1 MPDPLALFGPAT
13 RTWFRQSFAE
23 PTAVQARGWASIA
36 AGQHT
41 LMLAPTGSGKTLAA
55 FLWCLDRLARHPPDC
70 ADSPDGREGRDG
82 RDGREGRDRPGAGD
96 EPGGTRVVYVSPIK
110 ALAYDI
116 ERNLRAPL
124 AGLQRLGAGGEVTV
138 DVRTGDTPQKERERQ
153 RRHPGQILITT
164 PESLYLLLAGRSR
177 ERLRG
182 VETIIVDEI
191 HALAPTKR
199 GVHLGLTLERLCHLV
214 TSAGNPEPQRIG
226 LSATQRPLI
235 EVARYL
241 GGDRPVEIVDASARP
256 AMDLAIVVPAQEMD
270 HPGTA
275 GRDGGGM
282 WPLIYPRLLELIL
295 AHRTTIIFVNSRRL
309 AERVSQQLTE
319 LAVTTGLALQGSD
332 GGELVR
338 AHHGSVARHQRLE
351 IEEALKAGRLR
362 AIAATSS
369 LELGI
374 DMGTVDLVIQVES
387 PGSVSRGLQR
397 IGRAG
402 HHVGGVSIGR
412 IIPKFRG
419 DLLEATVVAQ
429 KMLEGEVEPIRVPDS
444 ALDVLAQQIVA
455 MVAVDAWKVDDL
467 ERLVHRTA
475 SYRELSRGAL
485 TGVLDML
492 AGRYPSDEFAELRPR
507 LTWDRQTDVL
517 VGRKGARL
525 LSVVSGGTI
534 PDRGT
539 YAVHLGSG
547 ARIGE
552 LDEEMVAESRKGETF
567 LLGATTWRI
576 EDITRDRVIVSPAPG
591 EPGKMP
597 FWRGEGPG
605 RPIELGRALGAFCRE
620 LDDRLGRDP
629 AGAHAWLTG
638 ALRLDRFAA
647 DNLIAYLGDQRAA
660 AGGVPTDH
668 AITIE
673 RFRDEL
679 GDVRVCILSPFGSR
693 VHAPWSLV
701 IARQLEAELGYPI
714 HPLYTDDGIALR
726 FADGDLLPT
735 DDQLI
740 PDPDDVENVL
750 VEELARS
757 SVFASHFRE
766 NAARALL
773 LPRRRPGQRT
783 PLWAQ
788 RLRAQQ
794 LMGVALRF
802 PAFPITLETYREVL
816 RDVFDLPALIDVLRQ
831 IRSRAIRIEPAATE
845 MASPFARSLVF
856 DYVAAFLYEG
866 DAPLAERKAQALTLD
881 RNLLR
886 ELIGGGELRELLDL
900 DVLDEVEAEL
910 QQLAE
915 DRKARSP
922 DEIHDLLRRIGDL
935 SLDEIAARTVA
946 GVELV
951 KPASGAAT
959 GLASTPASV
968 SAAATGLASAAA
980 SVRAA
985 GNGLASGAAT
995 GLASTPAIQLASTP
1009 ASVNASGNDAV
1020 ATGLASAQASMSAL
1034 ENGLASVPAT
1044 GLASVPGSAPGS
1056 VIEALLASRRIAQ
1069 VRIAGAARFIATEDA
1084 ARYRDGL
1091 GVQLPPGLPA
1101 ALLEPV
1107 AQPLETLVARWART
1121 HAPFTAAAPAA
1132 RWGLPPAQI
1141 EPVLGLL
1148 EARNQLVRGELRP
1161 GGTHKDSCDPEVL
1174 RQLRRRT
1181 LAKLRAQVAPVGAA
1195 TFAAFLPRWHGLDQP
1210 RRGLGALRDAIGRL
1224 EGVALPVSELEARI
1238 LPARILDYHP
1248 RMLDELGAAGELVWV
1263 GAGALGTKDGR
1274 VILLRRDRALALAP
1288 EPQPLAHPTPIHE
1301 AIIAHLQRGGASFLV
1316 AIEQAVAS
1324 SVVRPEPRSGAVP
1337 ELPSSRAA
1345 GATHAPIVAALW
1357 DLVWAGIV
1365 TNDTFAPL
1373 RSLGQPAGRRVH
1385 AHATFGGRWSL
1396 VTSLGPAVTATMRAH
1411 AQATALLERWGIAGR
1426 ATARADD
1433 LPGGFA
1439 AVGDVLR
1446 AMEDAGTIRR
1456 GYFVE
1461 SLEGAQFAWPGAID
1475 RLRAAPRG
1483 DAQRVD
1489 VLPAVDP
1496 ACAWGSALPWPT
1508 LRDPNARP
1516 ARRVGATAILVDGE
1530 LAVWLEPKARRIV
1543 TGELPTESIEL
1554 ALAVGLP
1561 RVAARARRRELT
1573 IELIDGVPAGE
1584 SPLARVLLAN
1594 AARADYRGL
1603 VVRAQPS
1610 VIPGPSIAAATLG
1623 TATTTL
1629 VAPPPTS
1636 LAIPSSKLLNTK
1648 GNLHVEAQAP
1658 AEIELDGLD
1667 FEADPEDLEAEPDA
1681 DGDFDADA

>member
-1 MPDPLALFGPAT
+1 MVAPVPDPLAPFGPAT

-23 PTAVQARGWASIA
+23 PTEVQARGWASIA
-36 AGQHT
+36 AGRHT

-55 FLWCLDRLARHPPDC
+55 FLWCLDRLARLP
-70 ADSPDGREGRDG
+70 AGALEGS
-82 RDGREGRDRPGAGD
+82 
-96 EPGGTRVVYVSPIK
+96 GGTRVVYVSPIK
-110 ALAYDI
+110 ALAYDV

-124 AGLQRLGAGGEVTV
+124 AGLVRLGAGSQITV
-138 DVRTGDTPQKERERQ
+138 DVRTGDTPAKERERQ
-153 RRHPGQILITT
+153 RKNPGHILITT
-164 PESLYLLLAGRSR
+164 PESLYLVLADRSR

-182 VETIIVDEI
+182 VDTIIVDEI

-199 GVHLGLTLERLCHLV
+199 GVHLGLSLERLCHLV
-214 TSAGNPEPQRIG
+214 TSAGGAEPQRIG
-226 LSATQRPLI
+226 LSATQRPLR

-241 GGDRPVEIVDASARP
+241 GGDRPVEIVDASAKP
-256 AMDLAIVVPAQEMD
+256 ALDLAIVVPAQEMD

-282 WPLIYPRLLELIL
+282 WPLIYPRLLDMIL

-319 LAVTTGLALQGSD
+319 LAVATGRVPEGKGGS
-332 GGELVR
+332 ELVR

-362 AIAATSS
+362 AITATSS

-387 PGSVSRGLQR
+387 PGAVSRGLQR

-412 IIPKFRG
+412 IVPKFRG

-429 KMLEGEVEPIRVPDS
+429 KMLAGEVESIRVPDS

-455 MVAVDAWKVDDL
+455 MVAVDAWRVDDL

-507 LTWDRQTDVL
+507 LSWDRQTDVL

-539 YAVHLGSG
+539 YAVHAGPSG
-547 ARIGE
+547 PRVGE

-629 AGAHAWLTG
+629 AGAHTWLTDV
-638 ALRLDRFAA
+638 LRLDGFAA
-647 DNLIAYLGDQRAA
+647 DNLIAYLGEQRAA
-660 AGGVPTDH
+660 TGGVPTDR

-735 DDQLI
+735 DDQLV

-816 RDVFDLPALIDVLRQ
+816 RDVFDLPSLIDVLRQ
-831 IRSRAIRIEPAATE
+831 IRSRAILLSPATTE
-845 MASPFARSLVF
+845 AASPFARSLVF

-886 ELIGGGELRELLDL
+886 ELIGGGELRELLDPE
-900 DVLDEVEAEL
+900 VLAEVEAEL
-910 QQLAE
+910 QQRTE
-915 DRKARSP
+915 DRKARSV

-935 SLDEIAARTVA
+935 SLDEIAERTVA
-946 GVELV
+946 SLEVEGAPGAL
-951 KPASGAAT
+951 PRTAPESTSGSTSGSASG
-959 GLASTPASV
+959 SV
-968 SAAATGLASAAA
+968 SG
-980 SVRAA
+980 R
-985 GNGLASGAAT
+985 ASGSMP
-995 GLASTPAIQLASTP
+995 G
-1009 ASVNASGNDAV
+1009 SG
-1020 ATGLASAQASMSAL
+1020 SRR
-1034 ENGLASVPAT
+1034 
-1044 GLASVPGSAPGS
+1044 VPGSALERA
-1056 VIEALLASRRIAQ
+1056 IEVLLGSRRIAQ
-1069 VRIAGAARFIATEDA
+1069 VRIAGVARLIAAEDA

-1101 ALLEPV
+1101 ALLDPV
-1107 AQPLETLVARWART
+1107 AQPLESLIARWART
-1121 HAPFTAAAPAA
+1121 HAPFTAAEPAA

-1148 EARNQLVRGELRP
+1148 EAQSRLVRGELRP
-1161 GGTHKDSCDPEVL
+1161 GGTHLDSCDPEVL

-1181 LAKLRAQVAPVGAA
+1181 LAKLRAQVAPASA
-1195 TFAAFLPRWHGLDQP
+1195 RAFAAFLPRWHGLDQP
-1210 RRGLGALRDAIGRL
+1210 RRGVGALRDAIARL
-1224 EGVALPVSELEARI
+1224 EGVALPFSELEARI

-1274 VILLRRDRALALAP
+1274 VILLRRDRALALVP
-1288 EPQPLAHPTPIHE
+1288 EPQPLANATPVHD
-1301 AIIAHLQRGGASFLV
+1301 AILAHLSRSGASFLV

-1324 SVVRPEPRSGAVP
+1324 SVTRAEARAGAGP
-1337 ELPSSRAA
+1337 DLPSRAGGTA
-1345 GATHAPIVAALW
+1345 HMPIIAALW

-1373 RSLGQPAGRRVH
+1373 RSLGQPPGRRIN
-1385 AHATFGGRWSL
+1385 AHAAFGGRWSL
-1396 VTSLGPAVTATMRAH
+1396 VTSLGTAVTATMRAH

-1426 ATARADD
+1426 ATARADE

-1439 AVGDVLR
+1439 MVGDVLR
-1446 AMEDAGTIRR
+1446 AMEDAGTVRR

-1475 RLRAAPRG
+1475 RLREAYRG
-1483 DAQRVD
+1483 EAQRVD

-1496 ACAWGSALPWPT
+1496 ACAWGSALPWPP

-1530 LAVWLEPKARRIV
+1530 LAVWIEPKARRIA
-1543 TGELPTESIEL
+1543 TGELPVETIEL

-1561 RVAARARRRELT
+1561 RVAARARRRELL
-1573 IELIDGVPAGE
+1573 IELIDGAAAGE
-1584 SPLARVLLAN
+1584 SPLARVLMAN
-1594 AARADYRGL
+1594 SARTEYRGL

-1610 VIPGPSIAAATLG
+1610 AIPAPSITTRATAATSAASVATPLAPPASGNETSAGLPTTLAAAAVGSSAGLP
-1623 TATTTL
+1623 TTL
-1629 VAPPPTS
+1629 AAAAAGASVGLPTS
-1636 LAIPSSKLLNTK
+1636 LASAGSGDSTSNVLPTSLAAADL
-1648 GNLHVEAQAP
+1648 EP
-1658 AEIELDGLD
+1658 ELAGLD
-1667 FEADPEDLEAEPDA
+1667 FDSDPEDVDAEPDA
-1681 DGDFDADA
+1681 DADFDSDA

>member
-1 MPDPLALFGPAT
+1 VQRPVPGLASHTPAALDPRSLLWLRVSDPLTPFGPAT
-13 RTWFRQSFAE
+13 QTWFRQSFAE
-23 PTAVQARGWASIA
+23 PTPVQARGWASIA

-55 FLWCLDRLARHPPDC
+55 FLWCLDRLARLP
-70 ADSPDGREGRDG
+70 AAA
-82 RDGREGRDRPGAGD
+82 AGT
-96 EPGGTRVVYVSPIK
+96 ERTAGTRVVYVSPIK

-124 AGLQRLGAGGEVTV
+124 AGLQRLGAGGQITV
-138 DVRTGDTPQKERERQ
+138 DVRTGDTPPKERERQ
-153 RRHPGQILITT
+153 RKHPAQILITT
-164 PESLYLLLAGRSR
+164 PESLYLILASQARD
-177 ERLRG
+177 RLRS

-199 GVHLGLTLERLCHLV
+199 GVHLALTLERLCHLV
-214 TSAGNPEPQRIG
+214 TCAGNPEPQRIG

-282 WPLIYPRLLELIL
+282 WPLIYPRLLEMIL

-319 LAVTTGLALQGSD
+319 LAAATGQAPAGPD
-332 GGELVR
+332 GPDGIELVR

-412 IIPKFRG
+412 IVPKFRG

-429 KMLEGEVEPIRVPDS
+429 KMLEGEVETIRVPDS

-455 MVAVDAWKVDDL
+455 MVAVDAWRVDDL

-525 LSVVSGGTI
+525 LSVMSGGTI

-539 YAVHLGSG
+539 YAVHVGPSG
-547 ARIGE
+547 PRVGE

-567 LLGATTWRI
+567 LLGASTWRI

-620 LDDRLGRDP
+620 LDDRLAHDP
-629 AGAHAWLTG
+629 PGAHAWLTG

-647 DNLIAYLGDQRAA
+647 DNLIGYLGDQRAA
-660 AGGVPTDH
+660 AGGVPTDR

-740 PDPDDVENVL
+740 PDPDDVETAL

-831 IRSRAIRIEPAATE
+831 IRSRAIRIEPATTDV
-845 MASPFARSLVF
+845 ASPFARSLVF

-900 DVLDEVEAEL
+900 EVLDEVEAEL
-910 QQLAE
+910 QQRTA
-915 DRKARSP
+915 DRQARSA
-922 DEIHDLLRRIGDL
+922 DELHDLLRRVGDL
-935 SLDEIAARTVA
+935 STEDLAARSAA
-946 GVELV
+946 GVEL
-951 KPASGAAT
+951 
-959 GLASTPASV
+959 
-968 SAAATGLASAAA
+968 AAAIAAL
-980 SVRAA
+980 V
-985 GNGLASGAAT
+985 
-995 GLASTPAIQLASTP
+995 
-1009 ASVNASGNDAV
+1009 
-1020 ATGLASAQASMSAL
+1020 
-1034 ENGLASVPAT
+1034 
-1044 GLASVPGSAPGS
+1044 
-1056 VIEALLASRRIAQ
+1056 ASRRIAA

-1107 AQPLETLVARWART
+1107 AQPLESLVARWART
-1121 HAPFTAAAPAA
+1121 HAPFTAAEPAA

-1148 EARNQLVRGELRP
+1148 EARNQLVRGQLRP
-1161 GGTHKDSCDPEVL
+1161 GGTHQDSCDPEVM

-1210 RRGLGALRDAIGRL
+1210 RRGLGALRDAIGRI
-1224 EGVALPVSELEARI
+1224 EGVALPFSELEARI

-1248 RMLDELGAAGELVWV
+1248 RMLDELGAAGDLVWV
-1263 GAGALGTKDGR
+1263 GAGSLGTRDGR

-1288 EPQPLAHPTPIHE
+1288 EPQPVAHPTAVHD
-1301 AIIAHLQRGGASFLV
+1301 AIVAHLSQGGAAFLV

-1324 SVVRPEPRSGAVP
+1324 AVTRPVARAGAVP
-1337 ELPSSRAA
+1337 ALPSGRGHGAA
-1345 GATHAPIVAALW
+1345 AHAPIVAALW
-1357 DLVWAGIV
+1357 DLVWAGAV

-1373 RSLGQPAGRRVH
+1373 RSLGQPAARRVN
-1385 AHATFGGRWSL
+1385 AHAAFGGRWSL
-1396 VTSLGPAVTATMRAH
+1396 VSSLGAASTPTIRAH

-1439 AVGDVLR
+1439 AIGDVLR
-1446 AMEDAGTIRR
+1446 AMEDAGAVRR

-1475 RLRAAPRG
+1475 RLRESPRG
-1483 DAQRVD
+1483 EAQRVE

-1496 ACAWGSALPWPT
+1496 ACAWGSALPWPP
-1508 LRDPNARP
+1508 LRDPTARP

-1530 LAVWLEPKARRIV
+1530 LAVWLEPKAKRIA
-1543 TGELPTESIEL
+1543 TGELPAESIEL

-1561 RVAARARRRELT
+1561 RVAARARRRELL
-1573 IELIDGVPAGE
+1573 IELIDGVAAGE

-1594 AARADYRGL
+1594 SARADYRGL

-1610 VIPGPSIAAATLG
+1610 VVQPPMVAAT
-1623 TATTTL
+1623 
-1629 VAPPPTS
+1629 APAIAVVPPSARSPTS
-1636 LAIPSSKLLNTK
+1636 LA
-1648 GNLHVEAQAP
+1648 GGAP
-1658 AEIELDGLD
+1658 ASGLDPAPDPAELDGLD
-1667 FEADPEDLEAEPDA
+1667 FEAGTDDAEADETDAEPDA
-1681 DGDFDADA
+1681 DGDFGADG

>member
-1 MPDPLALFGPAT
+1 VADPLAIFGAAAQ
-13 RTWFRQSFAE
+13 TWFRQSFAE
-23 PTAVQARGWASIA
+23 ATAVQARGWASIA
-36 AGQHT
+36 AGHHT

-55 FLWCLDRLARHPPDC
+55 FLWCLDRLVQ
-70 ADSPDGREGRDG
+70 SPTRGQDDGDG
-82 RDGREGRDRPGAGD
+82 EA
-96 EPGGTRVVYVSPIK
+96 GTRVVYVSPIK
-110 ALAYDI
+110 ALAYDV

-124 AGLQRLGAGGEVTV
+124 AGLQRLGAGGAITV
-138 DVRTGDTPQKERERQ
+138 DVRTGDTPARERERQ
-153 RRHPGQILITT
+153 RKHPAQILITT

-177 ERLRG
+177 ERLRA
-182 VETIIVDEI
+182 VDTIIVDEI

-199 GVHLGLTLERLCHLV
+199 GIHLGLTLERLCYLV
-214 TSAGNPEPQRIG
+214 TGAGGREPQRIG

-256 AMDLAIVVPAQEMD
+256 AMDLAIEVPAQDMD
-270 HPGTA
+270 NPGTA

-319 LAVTTGLALQGSD
+319 LAATTGAAPEGV
-332 GGELVR
+332 ELVR

-374 DMGTVDLVIQVES
+374 DMGAVDLVIQVES
-387 PGSVSRGLQR
+387 PGAVSRGLQR

-412 IIPKFRG
+412 IVPKFRG
-419 DLLEATVVAQ
+419 DLLEATVVADR
-429 KMLEGEVEPIRVPDS
+429 MRDGDVEAIRVPDS

-455 MVAVDAWKVDDL
+455 MVAADAWRVDDL
-467 ERLVHRTA
+467 ERLIHRAA

-485 TGVLDML
+485 TSVLDML

-507 LTWDRQTDVL
+507 LTWDRQSDVL

-539 YAVHLGSG
+539 YAVHVGVG
-547 ARIGE
+547 GPRVGE

-605 RPIELGRALGAFCRE
+605 RPIELGRALGAFCRD
-620 LDDRLGRDP
+620 LDERLARDP
-629 AGAHAWLTG
+629 AAAHAWLTG
-638 ALRLDRFAA
+638 AHRLDRFAA

-660 AGGVPTDH
+660 AGGVPTDR

-679 GDVRVCILSPFGSR
+679 GDVRVCVLSPFGSR

-701 IARQLEAELGYPI
+701 IAKQLEAELGYPI

-726 FADGDLLPT
+726 FADGDALPT

-740 PDPDDVENVL
+740 PDPDDVEGVL
-750 VEELARS
+750 VDELARS

-831 IRSRAIRIEPAATE
+831 IRSRQIRIEPAITE
-845 MASPFARSLVF
+845 VASPFARSLVF

-886 ELIGGGELRELLDL
+886 ELIGGGELRDLLDL
-900 DVLDEVEAEL
+900 EVMAEVEAEL
-910 QQLAE
+910 QQLAAE
-915 DRKARSP
+915 RQARSA
-922 DEIHDLLRRIGDL
+922 DEIHDLLRRVGDL
-935 SLDEIAARTVA
+935 SVAEIAARTDEVA
-946 GVELV
+946 LA
-951 KPASGAAT
+951 ASGAA
-959 GLASTPASV
+959 P
-968 SAAATGLASAAA
+968 
-980 SVRAA
+980 
-985 GNGLASGAAT
+985 GAAIDV
-995 GLASTPAIQLASTP
+995 GINPR
-1009 ASVNASGNDAV
+1009 DA
-1020 ATGLASAQASMSAL
+1020 ARTDDAALTSAL
-1034 ENGLASVPAT
+1034 QGLV
-1044 GLASVPGSAPGS
+1044 
-1056 VIEALLASRRIAQ
+1056 ASRRIAP
-1069 VRIAGAARFIATEDA
+1069 VRIAGAPRFVAAEDA

-1091 GVQLPPGLPA
+1091 GIQLPPGLPA

-1107 AQPLETLVARWART
+1107 AQPLESLVARWART
-1121 HAPFTAAAPAA
+1121 HAAFTAAEPAA

-1141 EPVLGLL
+1141 EPVLVLL
-1148 EARNQLVRGELRP
+1148 EARGQLVRGELRP
-1161 GGTHKDSCDPEVL
+1161 GGTHIDSCDPEVL

-1195 TFAAFLPRWHGLDQP
+1195 AFAAFLPRWHGLDQP
-1210 RRGLGALRDAIGRL
+1210 RRGIGALRDAVARL
-1224 EGVALPVSELEARI
+1224 EGVALPFSELEARI

-1263 GAGALGTKDGR
+1263 GAGALGARDGR

-1288 EPQPLAHPTPIHE
+1288 EPQPVAHATPVHDAILAHL
-1301 AIIAHLQRGGASFLV
+1301 AHGGASFLV
-1316 AIEQAVAS
+1316 AIEQAVAAA
-1324 SVVRPEPRSGAVP
+1324 VERPPGGA
-1337 ELPSSRAA
+1337 
-1345 GATHAPIVAALW
+1345 HAPIVAALW
-1357 DLVWAGIV
+1357 DLVWAGAI

-1373 RSLGQPAGRRVH
+1373 RSLGQPAGRRVN
-1385 AHATFGGRWSL
+1385 AHAAFGGRWSL
-1396 VTSLGPAVTATMRAH
+1396 VASLGPAATPTMRAH

-1426 ATARADD
+1426 ATARTDD

-1439 AVGDVLR
+1439 AIGDVLR
-1446 AMEDAGTIRR
+1446 AMEDAGTVRR

-1461 SLEGAQFAWPGAID
+1461 SLPGAQFAWPGAID
-1475 RLRAAPRG
+1475 RLREAPRG
-1483 DAQRVD
+1483 EAQRVD

-1496 ACAWGSALPWPT
+1496 ACAWGSALPWPA
-1508 LRDPNARP
+1508 LRDPAARP
-1516 ARRVGATAILVDGE
+1516 ARRVGATAILVDGQ
-1530 LAVWLEPKARRIV
+1530 LAVWLEPKARRIA
-1543 TGELPTESIEL
+1543 TGDLPAESIEL

-1561 RVAARARRRELT
+1561 RVAARARRRELL
-1573 IELIDGVPAGE
+1573 IEAIDGVAAAE
-1584 SPLARVLLAN
+1584 SPFARVLLAGTG
-1594 AARADYRGL
+1594 RADYRGL
-1603 VVRAQPS
+1603 VVRAPATSVATPPPPVAPARTVPQPIS
-1610 VIPGPSIAAATLG
+1610 GVSTTNARP
-1623 TATTTL
+1623 ATT
-1629 VAPPPTS
+1629 
-1636 LAIPSSKLLNTK
+1636 LA
-1648 GNLHVEAQAP
+1648 VEESP
-1658 AEIELDGLD
+1658 ADAELEGLD
-1667 FEADPEDLEAEPDA
+1667 FEVDSEDPGEVEGVSAEPDI
-1681 DGDFDADA
+1681 D

>member
-1 MPDPLALFGPAT
+1 VSDALAPFAAAT
-13 RTWFRQSFAE
+13 QTWFRQAFAE

-55 FLWCLDRLARHPPDC
+55 FLWCLDQLAR
-70 ADSPDGREGRDG
+70 REPAED
-82 RDGREGRDRPGAGD
+82 
-96 EPGGTRVVYVSPIK
+96 TRVVYVSPIK

-124 AGLQRLGAGGEVTV
+124 AGLQRLGSGAQVTV
-138 DVRTGDTPQKERERQ
+138 DVRTGDTPAKERERQ
-153 RRHPGQILITT
+153 RKHPAQILITT

-177 ERLRG
+177 ERLKH
-182 VETIIVDEI
+182 VETIIIDEI

-199 GVHLGLTLERLCHLV
+199 GIHLALSLERLCHYV
-214 TSAGNPEPQRIG
+214 TAAGNPEPQRIG

-275 GRDGGGM
+275 GKDGGGM
-282 WPLIYPRLLELIL
+282 WPLIYPRLLEMIL

-319 LAVTTGLALQGSD
+319 LATETGQAPAD
-332 GGELVR
+332 TELVR

-387 PGSVSRGLQR
+387 PGAVSRGLQR

-412 IIPKFRG
+412 IVPKFRG

-429 KMLEGEVEPIRVPDS
+429 KMLDGEVEPIRVPDS

-455 MVAVDAWKVDDL
+455 MVAVDPWKVDEL
-467 ERLVHRTA
+467 ERVVHRTA

-517 VGRKGARL
+517 IGRKGARL

-539 YAVHLGSG
+539 YGVHVGNG
-547 ARIGE
+547 PRVGE

-620 LDDRLGRDP
+620 LDDRLAHDP
-629 AGAHAWLTG
+629 DGAHAWLMKD
-638 ALRLDRFAA
+638 LRLDRFAA
-647 DNLIAYLGDQRAA
+647 DNLIGYLGEQRAA
-660 AGGVPTDH
+660 AGGVPTDR
-668 AITIE
+668 AITVE

-701 IARQLEAELGYPI
+701 LAKQLEAELGYPV

-726 FADGDLLPT
+726 FADGDALPS

-740 PDPDDVENVL
+740 PDPDDVENIL

-816 RDVFDLPALIDVLRQ
+816 RDVFDLPALIEVLRA
-831 IRSRAIRIEPAATE
+831 IRSRAIRLEGAVTDT
-845 MASPFARSLVF
+845 ASPFARSLVF

-866 DAPLAERKAQALTLD
+866 DAPLAERRAQALTLD

-886 ELIGGGELRELLDL
+886 ELIGGGELRELLDP

-915 DRKARSP
+915 DRKARSL
-922 DEIHDLLRRIGDL
+922 DEVHDLLRRVGDL
-935 SLDEIAARTVA
+935 AADEIAARTLPEVVLDGPG
-946 GVELV
+946 GVIAQLV
-951 KPASGAAT
+951 
-959 GLASTPASV
+959 
-968 SAAATGLASAAA
+968 
-980 SVRAA
+980 
-985 GNGLASGAAT
+985 
-995 GLASTPAIQLASTP
+995 
-1009 ASVNASGNDAV
+1009 
-1020 ATGLASAQASMSAL
+1020 
-1034 ENGLASVPAT
+1034 
-1044 GLASVPGSAPGS
+1044 
-1056 VIEALLASRRIAQ
+1056 ASRRIAA
-1069 VRIAGAARFIATEDA
+1069 VRIAGAARYLAAEDA

-1091 GVQLPPGLPA
+1091 GVQLPAGLPA

-1107 AQPLETLVARWART
+1107 AAPLESLIARWART
-1121 HAPFTAAAPAA
+1121 HAPFTAAEPAA
-1132 RWGLPPAQI
+1132 RWGLPAAQL
-1141 EPVLGLL
+1141 EPILQLL

-1161 GGTHKDSCDPEVL
+1161 GGVHKDSCDPEVL

-1210 RRGLGALRDAIGRL
+1210 RRGLGALRDAIARL
-1224 EGVALPVSELEARI
+1224 EGVALPFSELEARI

-1263 GAGALGTKDGR
+1263 GAGSLGSKDGR

-1288 EPQPLAHPTPIHE
+1288 EPQPVAHPSPVHD
-1301 AIIAHLQRGGASFLV
+1301 AILGHLAQTGASFLV
-1316 AIEQAVAS
+1316 GIEQAV
-1324 SVVRPEPRSGAVP
+1324 
-1337 ELPSSRAA
+1337 RAA
-1345 GATHAPIVAALW
+1345 IAAPITQPGPPASPAQRVRQESTSIVAALW
-1357 DLVWAGIV
+1357 DLVWAGAI

-1373 RSLGQPAGRRVH
+1373 RSLGAPPGRRVN
-1385 AHATFGGRWSL
+1385 AHAAFGGRWSL
-1396 VTSLGPAVTATMRAH
+1396 VSSLGPPATATTRAL
-1411 AQATALLERWGIAGR
+1411 AQATALLERWGVAGR
-1426 ATARADD
+1426 ATAKADD
-1433 LPGGFA
+1433 LPGGFQA
-1439 AVGDVLR
+1439 IGDVLR
-1446 AMEDAGTIRR
+1446 AMEDAGTVRR

-1475 RLRAAPRG
+1475 RLREAPRG
-1483 DAQRVD
+1483 DAARVD

-1496 ACAWGSALPWPT
+1496 ACAWGSALAWPQ
-1508 LRDPNARP
+1508 LRDPGARP

-1530 LAVWLEPKARRIV
+1530 LAVWLEPKAKRIA
-1543 TGELPTESIEL
+1543 TGDLPAESIEL

-1561 RVAARARRRELT
+1561 RVAARARRRELL
-1573 IELIDGVPAGE
+1573 IETIDGVAAGE
-1584 SPLARVLLAN
+1584 SALARVLLAGS
-1594 AARADYRGL
+1594 ARADYRGL
-1603 VVRAQPS
+1603 VVRAAAS
-1610 VIPGPSIAAATLG
+1610 AIP
-1623 TATTTL
+1623 
-1629 VAPPPTS
+1629 APPP
-1636 LAIPSSKLLNTK
+1636 A
-1648 GNLHVEAQAP
+1648 AP
-1658 AEIELDGLD
+1658 APARPAVTPARRGAPAPEPAEVLEPLDGLD
-1667 FEADPEDLEAEPDA
+1667 FDDAEDGAEDGPDASAEPDA
-1681 DGDFDADA
+1681 DADFDTDA

>member
-1 MPDPLALFGPAT
+1 VADPLAAFGPAT
-13 RTWFRQSFAE
+13 QTWFRQSFAE
-23 PTAVQARGWASIA
+23 PTAVQTRGWASIA
-36 AGQHT
+36 AGRHT

-55 FLWCLDRLARHPPDC
+55 FLWCLDQLVR
-70 ADSPDGREGRDG
+70 
-82 RDGREGRDRPGAGD
+82 RPGGD
-96 EPGGTRVVYVSPIK
+96 GTRVVYVSPIK
-110 ALAYDI
+110 ALAYDV

-124 AGLQRLGAGGEVTV
+124 TGLVRLGAGSAITV
-138 DVRTGDTPQKERERQ
+138 DVRTGDTPAKERERQ
-153 RRHPGQILITT
+153 RRHPADILITT
-164 PESLYLLLAGRSR
+164 PESLYLLLAGRAR

-182 VETIIVDEI
+182 VDTIIVDEI

-199 GVHLGLTLERLCHLV
+199 GIHLGLTLERLCALV
-214 TSAGNPEPQRIG
+214 TAAGNAEPQRIG
-226 LSATQRPLI
+226 LSATQRPLA

-241 GGDRPVEIVDASARP
+241 GGDRPVEVVDASARP
-256 AMDLAIVVPAQEMD
+256 AIDLAIEVPAAEMD
-270 HPGTA
+270 HPGTEA
-275 GRDGGGM
+275 RDGGGM

-295 AHRTTIIFVNSRRL
+295 AHRTTIVFVNSRRL

-319 LAVTTGLALQGSD
+319 LAATTGAAPAGT
-332 GGELVR
+332 ELVR
-338 AHHGSVARHQRLE
+338 AHHGSVSRHQRLE

-387 PGSVSRGLQR
+387 PGAVSRGLQR
-397 IGRAG
+397 VGRAG

-412 IIPKFRG
+412 IVPKFRG
-419 DLLEATVVAQ
+419 DLLEATVVADR
-429 KMLEGEVEPIRVPDS
+429 MRAGEVEAIRVPDS

-455 MVAVDAWKVDDL
+455 MVAADAWRVDDL
-467 ERLVHRTA
+467 ERLIHRAA
-475 SYRELSRGAL
+475 SYRDLSRAAL

-507 LTWDRQTDVL
+507 LTWDRQNDVL

-539 YAVHLGSG
+539 YAVHAGVG
-547 ARIGE
+547 GPRVGE

-620 LDDRLGRDP
+620 LDDRIGRD
-629 AGAHAWLTG
+629 AAAAHAWLMD
-638 ALRLDRFAA
+638 AHRLDRYAA
-647 DNLIAYLGDQRAA
+647 DNLIGYLGEQRAA
-660 AGGVPTDH
+660 AGGVPSDR

-679 GDVRVCILSPFGSR
+679 GDVRVCVLSPFGSR

-701 IARQLEAELGYPI
+701 LSHQLEAELGYPV

-726 FADGDLLPT
+726 FADGDILPS

-740 PDPDDVENVL
+740 PDPDDVERVL
-750 VEELARS
+750 VDELARS

-816 RDVFDLPALIDVLRQ
+816 RDVFDLPALLDVLRQ
-831 IRSRAIRIEPAATE
+831 LRSRAIRVDAAETD

-900 DVLDEVEAEL
+900 GVMAEVEAEL
-910 QQLAE
+910 QQIADE
-915 DRKARSP
+915 RRARSV
-922 DEIHDLLRRIGDL
+922 DEIHDLLRRVGDL
-935 SLDEIAARTVA
+935 SAAEVAARTDEPALIASA
-946 GVELV
+946 GATG
-951 KPASGAAT
+951 PGAAA
-959 GLASTPASV
+959 GGAV
-968 SAAATGLASAAA
+968 D
-980 SVRAA
+980 RA
-985 GNGLASGAAT
+985 L
-995 GLASTPAIQLASTP
+995 
-1009 ASVNASGNDAV
+1009 DALV
-1020 ATGLASAQASMSAL
+1020 
-1034 ENGLASVPAT
+1034 
-1044 GLASVPGSAPGS
+1044 
-1056 VIEALLASRRIAQ
+1056 ASRRIAA
-1069 VRIAGAARFIATEDA
+1069 VRIAGAARFIAAEDA

-1091 GVQLPPGLPA
+1091 GTQLPPGLPK
-1101 ALLEPV
+1101 ALLDP
-1107 AQPLETLVARWART
+1107 AADALPSLVARWART
-1121 HAPFTAAAPAA
+1121 HTAFTAAEPAA
-1132 RWGLPPAQI
+1132 RWGLPAGQI

-1148 EARNQLVRGELRP
+1148 EARGQLVRGELRP
-1161 GGTHKDSCDPEVL
+1161 GGTHVDSCDPEVL

-1181 LAKLRAQVAPVGAA
+1181 LARLRAQVAPVGAA
-1195 TFAAFLPRWHGLDQP
+1195 SFAAFLPRWHGLDQP
-1210 RRGLGALRDAIGRL
+1210 RRGVGALRDAIARL
-1224 EGVALPVSELEARI
+1224 EGVALPFSELEARI

-1263 GAGALGTKDGR
+1263 GAGALGTRDGR
-1274 VILLRRDRALALAP
+1274 VVLLRRDRAMALAP
-1288 EPQPLAHPTPIHE
+1288 EPQP
-1301 AIIAHLQRGGASFLV
+1301 IAHRSALHDAIVEHLGRGGASFLV
-1316 AIEQAVAS
+1316 AIEQAVA
-1324 SVVRPEPRSGAVP
+1324 GAVTRPAPAPGAIP
-1337 ELPSSRAA
+1337 ERDRGAHGPTDQPSAA
-1345 GATHAPIVAALW
+1345 LRVAARRGGAAPIVAALW
-1357 DLVWAGIV
+1357 DLVWAGEV

-1373 RSLGQPAGRRVH
+1373 RSLGQPAGRRIN

-1396 VTSLGPAVTATMRAH
+1396 VASLGPALTATQRAH
-1411 AQATALLERWGIAGR
+1411 AQATAMLERWGVAGR

-1446 AMEDAGTIRR
+1446 AMEDAGTVRR

-1461 SLEGAQFAWPGAID
+1461 SLPGAQFAWPGAID
-1475 RLRAAPRG
+1475 RLREAPRG
-1483 DAQRVD
+1483 EAQRVD

-1496 ACAWGSALPWPT
+1496 ACAWGSVLPWPP
-1508 LRDPNARP
+1508 LRDASARP

-1530 LAVWLEPKARRIV
+1530 LAVWLEPKARRIA
-1543 TGELPTESIEL
+1543 TGDLPAEAIEL
-1554 ALAVGLP
+1554 ALSVGLP
-1561 RVAARARRRELT
+1561 RVAARARRRELL
-1573 IELIDGVPAGE
+1573 IETIDGVSAAE
-1584 SPLARVLLAN
+1584 SPFARVLLAGT
-1594 AARADYRGL
+1594 ARADYRGL
-1603 VVRAQPS
+1603 VVRAQLPS
-1610 VIPGPSIAAATLG
+1610 LAPLPPPPVAPSTPPAAARPALRPPIP
-1623 TATTTL
+1623 AL
-1629 VAPPPTS
+1629 QPPTQ
-1636 LAIPSSKLLNTK
+1636 LAPQPADST
-1648 GNLHVEAQAP
+1648 EAL
-1658 AEIELDGLD
+1658 EDDGLD
-1667 FEADPEDLEAEPDA
+1667 FEAAEDGADADEVEAEPDV
-1681 DGDFDADA
+1681 DGDFDADT

>member
-1 MPDPLALFGPAT
+1 MADPLTPFGRVT
-13 RTWFRQSFAE
+13 QTWFRQSFAA
-23 PTAVQARGWASIA
+23 PTEVQARGWASIA
-36 AGQHT
+36 AGLHT

-55 FLWCLDRLARHPPDC
+55 FLWCLDQLAKAPPPL
-70 ADSPDGREGRDG
+70 PDEA
-82 RDGREGRDRPGAGD
+82 PG
-96 EPGGTRVVYVSPIK
+96 TKVLYVSPIK
-110 ALAYDI
+110 ALAYDV

-124 AGLQRLGAGGEVTV
+124 AGLQRLGAAAQITV
-138 DVRTGDTPQKERERQ
+138 DVRTGDTPAKERERQ
-153 RRHPGQILITT
+153 RKHPAQILITT

-182 VETIIVDEI
+182 VHTIIVDEI

-199 GVHLGLTLERLCHLV
+199 GVHLGLSLERLCHLV
-214 TSAGNPEPQRIG
+214 TSAGGAEPQRIG

-270 HPGTA
+270 NPGTA
-275 GRDGGGM
+275 GKDGGGM

-309 AERVSQQLTE
+309 AERVAQQLTE
-319 LAVTTGLALQGSD
+319 LAADTGAAPPPEDGS
-332 GGELVR
+332 ELVR
-338 AHHGSVARHQRLE
+338 AHHGSVSRHQRLE

-387 PGSVSRGLQR
+387 PGAVSRGLQR

-412 IIPKFRG
+412 IVPKFRG

-429 KMLEGEVEPIRVPDS
+429 KMLAGEVETIRVPDS

-455 MVAVDAWKVDDL
+455 MVAVDAWKLDDL

-475 SYRELSRGAL
+475 SYRELSRTAL
-485 TGVLDML
+485 TGVIDML

-507 LTWDRQTDVL
+507 LNWDRQTDVL
-517 VGRKGARL
+517 TGRKGARL

-539 YAVHLGSG
+539 YAVHAGPSG
-547 ARIGE
+547 PRVGE

-620 LDDRLGRDP
+620 LDGKLAHDP
-629 AGAHAWLTG
+629 AAAHAWLTG
-638 ALRLDRFAA
+638 ELKLDTFAA
-647 DNLIAYLGDQRAA
+647 DNLIGYLGDQRAA
-660 AGGVPTDH
+660 TGGVPTDR

-679 GDVRVCILSPFGSR
+679 GDIRVCILSPFGSR

-701 IARQLEAELGYPI
+701 IAKQLEAELGYPI

-735 DDQLI
+735 DDQLV

-750 VEELARS
+750 VEELARA

-816 RDVFDLPALIDVLRQ
+816 RDVFDLPALVDVLRQ
-831 IRSRAIRIEPAATE
+831 LRSRAIRIEPAITDV
-845 MASPFARSLVF
+845 ASPFARSLVF

-881 RNLLR
+881 RGLLR
-886 ELIGGGELRELLDL
+886 ELIGGGELRELLDP

-910 QQLAE
+910 QQLAD
-915 DRKARSP
+915 DRKARSL
-922 DEIHDLLRRIGDL
+922 DEVHDLVRRVGDL
-935 SLDEIAARTVA
+935 DRAEIAARCTQDVA
-946 GVELV
+946 
-951 KPASGAAT
+951 
-959 GLASTPASV
+959 LAPT
-968 SAAATGLASAAA
+968 L
-980 SVRAA
+980 
-985 GNGLASGAAT
+985 
-995 GLASTPAIQLASTP
+995 
-1009 ASVNASGNDAV
+1009 
-1020 ATGLASAQASMSAL
+1020 
-1034 ENGLASVPAT
+1034 
-1044 GLASVPGSAPGS
+1044 
-1056 VIEALLASRRIAQ
+1056 EALTKSRRLAE
-1069 VRIAGAARFIATEDA
+1069 VRIAGAPRLIAAEDA

-1107 AQPLETLVARWART
+1107 ANALESLIGRWART
-1121 HAPFTAAAPAA
+1121 HAPFTAAEPAA

-1141 EPVLGLL
+1141 EPVLALL

-1195 TFAAFLPRWHGLDQP
+1195 TFAGFLPRWHGLDQP
-1210 RRGLGALRDAIGRL
+1210 RRGLGALRDAVARL
-1224 EGVALPVSELEARI
+1224 EGVALPFSELEARI

-1263 GAGALGTKDGR
+1263 GAGALGSKDGR

-1288 EPQPLAHPTPIHE
+1288 APQELAGPEGEMSPVHA
-1301 AIIAHLQRGGASFLV
+1301 AIVAHLAQVGASFLV
-1316 AIEQAVAS
+1316 AIEQAVAA
-1324 SVVRPEPRSGAVP
+1324 AVP
-1337 ELPSSRAA
+1337 RPIAVAPIDARAIPAQASR
-1345 GATHAPIVAALW
+1345 GVHAPVTEALW
-1357 DLVWAGIV
+1357 DLVWAGVV

-1373 RSLGQPAGRRVH
+1373 RSLGAPAGRRVH
-1385 AHATFGGRWSL
+1385 AHASFGGRWSL
-1396 VTSLGPAVTATMRAH
+1396 VTSLGPAPTATTRAH

-1426 ATARADD
+1426 ATAKADD
-1433 LPGGFA
+1433 VPGGFA

-1446 AMEDAGTIRR
+1446 AMEDAGTVRR

-1475 RLRAAPRG
+1475 RLREAPRG
-1483 DAQRVD
+1483 EAARVD

-1496 ACAWGSALPWPT
+1496 ACAWGSALPWPQ
-1508 LRDPNARP
+1508 LRDPSARP

-1530 LAVWLEPKARRIV
+1530 LAVWLEPKAKRIA
-1543 TGELPTESIEL
+1543 TGELPAETIEL

-1561 RVAARARRRELT
+1561 RVAARARRRELV

-1594 AARADYRGL
+1594 HARADYHGL
-1603 VVRAQPS
+1603 VVRAAATPSPGAPMALAPAPPPPRPATKLSPSPQPS
-1610 VIPGPSIAAATLG
+1610 ELPIANQ
-1623 TATTTL
+1623 
-1629 VAPPPTS
+1629 VAPPP
-1636 LAIPSSKLLNTK
+1636 
-1648 GNLHVEAQAP
+1648 E
-1658 AEIELDGLD
+1658 ELDGLD
-1667 FEADPEDLEAEPDA
+1667 FDDPDDLDPADAEPDA
-1681 DGDFDADA
+1681 DGDFDADN

>member
-1 MPDPLALFGPAT
+1 VSDPLAPFGPVT
-13 RTWFRQSFAE
+13 QTWFRQSFAA
-23 PTAVQARGWASIA
+23 PTEVQARGWASIA
-36 AGQHT
+36 AGAHT

-55 FLWCLDRLARHPPDC
+55 FLWCLDQLARAKPD
-70 ADSPDGREGRDG
+70 DGES
-82 RDGREGRDRPGAGD
+82 
-96 EPGGTRVVYVSPIK
+96 GTRVVYVSPIK
-110 ALAYDI
+110 ALAYDV

-124 AGLQRLGAGGEVTV
+124 AGLQRLGAGAEVTV
-138 DVRTGDTPQKERERQ
+138 DVRTGDTPAKERERQ
-153 RRHPGQILITT
+153 RKHPAQILITT
-164 PESLYLLLAGRSR
+164 PESLYLVLAGRAR

-182 VETIIVDEI
+182 VHTIIVDEI

-199 GVHLGLTLERLCHLV
+199 GVHLGISLERLCQLV
-214 TSAGNPEPQRIG
+214 TSAGGPEPQRIG

-256 AMDLAIVVPAQEMD
+256 AMDLAIIVPAQEMD

-275 GRDGGGM
+275 GKDGGGM

-309 AERVSQQLTE
+309 AERVAQQLTE
-319 LAVTTGLALQGSD
+319 LATTTDAAPPPAD
-332 GGELVR
+332 GTELVR
-338 AHHGSVARHQRLE
+338 AHHGSVSRHQRLE

-387 PGSVSRGLQR
+387 PGAVSRGLQR

-412 IIPKFRG
+412 IVPKFRG

-429 KMLEGEVEPIRVPDS
+429 KMLAGEVEAIRVPDS

-455 MVAVDAWKVDDL
+455 MVAVDAWKLDDL
-467 ERLVHRTA
+467 ERLIHRTA
-475 SYRELSRGAL
+475 SYRALPRAAL
-485 TGVLDML
+485 TAVIDML

-517 VGRKGARL
+517 TGRKGARL

-539 YAVHLGSG
+539 YAVHVGPSG
-547 ARIGE
+547 PRVGE

-605 RPIELGRALGAFCRE
+605 RPIELGRALGAFCRD
-620 LDDRLGRDP
+620 LDGRLAHDP
-629 AGAHAWLTG
+629 AGAHAWLT
-638 ALRLDRFAA
+638 AELKLDRFAA
-647 DNLIAYLGDQRAA
+647 DNLLGYLGDQRAA
-660 AGGVPTDH
+660 TGGVPTDR

-701 IARQLEAELGYPI
+701 IAKQLEAELGYPI

-726 FADGDLLPT
+726 FADGDLLPA

-750 VEELARS
+750 VDELARS

-794 LMGVALRF
+794 LMAVALRF

-816 RDVFDLPALIDVLRQ
+816 RDVFDLPALVDVLRQ
-831 IRSRAIRIEPAATE
+831 IRSRAIRIEPAITE

-881 RNLLR
+881 RSLLR
-886 ELIGGGELRELLDL
+886 ELIGGGELRELLDP
-900 DVLDEVEAEL
+900 DVLAEVEAEL
-910 QQLAE
+910 QQLAD
-915 DRKARSP
+915 DRRARSV
-922 DEIHDLLRRIGDL
+922 DEVHDLVRRVGDL
-935 SLDEIAARTVA
+935 ARDEIAARTTPD
-946 GVELV
+946 VEL
-951 KPASGAAT
+951 G
-959 GLASTPASV
+959 
-968 SAAATGLASAAA
+968 
-980 SVRAA
+980 
-985 GNGLASGAAT
+985 
-995 GLASTPAIQLASTP
+995 PAIAQLI
-1009 ASVNASGNDAV
+1009 
-1020 ATGLASAQASMSAL
+1020 Q
-1034 ENGLASVPAT
+1034 
-1044 GLASVPGSAPGS
+1044 
-1056 VIEALLASRRIAQ
+1056 SRRLAE
-1069 VRIAGAARFIATEDA
+1069 VRIAGQPRLIAAEDA

-1101 ALLEPV
+1101 ALLDPV
-1107 AQPLETLVARWART
+1107 ANALESLIGRWART
-1121 HAPFTAAAPAA
+1121 HAPFTAAEPAA

-1141 EPVLGLL
+1141 EPVLALL

-1195 TFAAFLPRWHGLDQP
+1195 AFAAFLPRWHGLDQP
-1210 RRGLGALRDAIGRL
+1210 RRGVGALRDAIARL
-1224 EGVALPVSELEARI
+1224 EGVALPFSELEARM

-1288 EPQPLAHPTPIHE
+1288 EPQAIVGETAIHA
-1301 AIIAHLQRGGASFLV
+1301 AIVAHLAQVGASFLV
-1316 AIEQAVAS
+1316 AIEQAVAAAVPRP
-1324 SVVRPEPRSGAVP
+1324 VVAAEPRAIP
-1337 ELPSSRAA
+1337 TPASR
-1345 GATHAPIVAALW
+1345 GYHAPISEALW
-1357 DLVWAGIV
+1357 DLVWAGVI

-1373 RSLGQPAGRRVH
+1373 RSLGAPASRRVN
-1385 AHATFGGRWSL
+1385 AHASFGGRWSL
-1396 VTSLGPAVTATMRAH
+1396 VTSLGPAPTATARALT
-1411 AQATALLERWGIAGR
+1411 QATALLERWGIAGR
-1426 ATARADD
+1426 ATAKADD
-1433 LPGGFA
+1433 VPGGFA

-1446 AMEDAGTIRR
+1446 AMEDAGTVRR

-1475 RLRAAPRG
+1475 RLREAPRG
-1483 DAQRVD
+1483 EAQRVD

-1496 ACAWGSALPWPT
+1496 ACAWGSALAWPQ
-1508 LRDPNARP
+1508 LRDPSARP
-1516 ARRVGATAILVDGE
+1516 ARRVGATAILVDGQ
-1530 LAVWLEPKARRIV
+1530 LAVWLEPKAKRIA
-1543 TGELPTESIEL
+1543 TGDLPAETIEL

-1561 RVAARARRRELT
+1561 RVAARARRRELV

-1594 AARADYRGL
+1594 HARADYHGL
-1603 VVRAQPS
+1603 VVRA
-1610 VIPGPSIAAATLG
+1610 AATAL
-1623 TATTTL
+1623 
-1629 VAPPPTS
+1629 APPPVLPPAPQVIAKPAVS
-1636 LAIPSSKLLNTK
+1636 PPANP
-1648 GNLHVEAQAP
+1648 VAP
-1658 AEIELDGLD
+1658 APPEEALDGLD
-1667 FEADPEDLEAEPDA
+1667 FDAEPDGDLEDSAEPDA
-1681 DGDFDADA
+1681 DGDFGSDA

>member
-1 MPDPLALFGPAT
+1 VSDPLALFGPAT
-13 RTWFRQSFAE
+13 QTWFRQSFAE

-36 AGQHT
+36 AGRHT

-55 FLWCLDRLARHPPDC
+55 FLWCLDRLARTPPEE
-70 ADSPDGREGRDG
+70 SGGTGGTDG
-82 RDGREGRDRPGAGD
+82 A
-96 EPGGTRVVYVSPIK
+96 GGTRVVYVSPIK

-124 AGLQRLGAGGEVTV
+124 AGLVRLGAGGQVTV
-138 DVRTGDTPQKERERQ
+138 DVRTGDTPPKERERQ

-164 PESLYLLLAGRSR
+164 PESLYLVLAGRSR
-177 ERLRG
+177 DRLRG

-199 GVHLGLTLERLCHLV
+199 GVHLALSLERLCHLV

-256 AMDLAIVVPAQEMD
+256 AMDLAIIVPAQEMD

-282 WPLIYPRLLELIL
+282 WPLIYPRLLEMIL

-319 LAVTTGLALQGSD
+319 LAAVTGTAPGD
-332 GGELVR
+332 GELVR

-412 IIPKFRG
+412 IVPKFRG

-455 MVAVDAWKVDDL
+455 MVAVDAWRVDDL

-525 LSVVSGGTI
+525 LSVISGGTI

-620 LDDRLGRDP
+620 LDDRLARDP
-629 AGAHAWLTG
+629 AGAHGWLTG
-638 ALRLDRFAA
+638 ALGLDRFAA
-647 DNLIAYLGDQRAA
+647 DNLIAYLGEQRAA
-660 AGGVPTDH
+660 TGGVPTDR

-701 IARQLEAELGYPI
+701 IARRLEAELGYPI

-726 FADGDLLPT
+726 FADGDLLPS

-740 PDPDDVENVL
+740 PDPDDVESVL

-816 RDVFDLPALIDVLRQ
+816 RDVFDLPALQGVLRQ
-831 IRSRAIRIEPAATE
+831 IRSRAIRIEPAATDV
-845 MASPFARSLVF
+845 ASPFARSLVF

-900 DVLDEVEAEL
+900 DVLAEVEAEL
-910 QQLAE
+910 QQLAF
-915 DRKARSP
+915 DRKARSA
-922 DEIHDLLRRIGDL
+922 DEVHDLLRRVGDL
-935 SLDEIAARTVA
+935 SVDEIAARTVA
-946 GVELV
+946 GVEL
-951 KPASGAAT
+951 
-959 GLASTPASV
+959 
-968 SAAATGLASAAA
+968 ASAGVLD
-980 SVRAA
+980 SLV
-985 GNGLASGAAT
+985 
-995 GLASTPAIQLASTP
+995 
-1009 ASVNASGNDAV
+1009 
-1020 ATGLASAQASMSAL
+1020 
-1034 ENGLASVPAT
+1034 
-1044 GLASVPGSAPGS
+1044 
-1056 VIEALLASRRIAQ
+1056 ASRRIAQ
-1069 VRIAGAARFIATEDA
+1069 VRIAGVARFIATEDA

-1107 AQPLETLVARWART
+1107 AEPLESLVARWART
-1121 HAPFTAAAPAA
+1121 HAPFTAAEPAA
-1132 RWGLPPAQI
+1132 RWGLPPAQL

-1161 GGTHKDSCDPEVL
+1161 GGSHKDSCDPEVL

-1210 RRGLGALRDAIGRL
+1210 RRGVGVLRDAIARL
-1224 EGVALPVSELEARI
+1224 EGVALPFSELEARI

-1263 GAGALGTKDGR
+1263 GAGALGGKDGR

-1288 EPQPLAHPTPIHE
+1288 DPQPVPHASPVHD
-1301 AIIAHLQRGGASFLV
+1301 AIIAHLSHGGASFLV

-1324 SVVRPEPRSGAVP
+1324 RVT
-1337 ELPSSRAA
+1337 RAEA
-1345 GATHAPIVAALW
+1345 GAEAREGAIPPVAGRGGAGSHAPIIAALW
-1357 DLVWAGIV
+1357 DLVWAGVV

-1373 RSLGQPAGRRVH
+1373 RSLGQPGGRRVN
-1385 AHATFGGRWSL
+1385 AHASFGGRWSL
-1396 VTSLGPAVTATMRAH
+1396 VTSLGPAPTATMRAH

-1439 AVGDVLR
+1439 AIGDVLR

-1475 RLRAAPRG
+1475 RLREVPRG
-1483 DAQRVD
+1483 QAQRVD

-1496 ACAWGSALPWPT
+1496 ACAWGSALPWPA
-1508 LRDPNARP
+1508 LRDPGARP

-1530 LAVWLEPKARRIV
+1530 LAVWLEPKARRIA
-1543 TGELPTESIEL
+1543 TGDLPAESIEL

-1561 RVAARARRRELT
+1561 RVAARARRRELL

-1584 SPLARVLLAN
+1584 SPLARVLLAG

-1610 VIPGPSIAAATLG
+1610 AIAAPPLATP
-1623 TATTTL
+1623 ATPAHTTVAARPATP
-1629 VAPPPTS
+1629 VAPPPPE
-1636 LAIPSSKLLNTK
+1636 LADATQVYDSTISNKLRAALP
-1648 GNLHVEAQAP
+1648 AP
-1658 AEIELDGLD
+1658 ASEPEAESELDGID
-1667 FEADPEDLEAEPDA
+1667 FDAEPDDVDAEPDA
-1681 DGDFDADA
+1681 DADFDADA

>member
-1 MPDPLALFGPAT
+1 M
-13 RTWFRQSFAE
+13 
-23 PTAVQARGWASIA
+23 
-36 AGQHT
+36 
-41 LMLAPTGSGKTLAA
+41 
-55 FLWCLDRLARHPPDC
+55 
-70 ADSPDGREGRDG
+70 
-82 RDGREGRDRPGAGD
+82 
-96 EPGGTRVVYVSPIK
+96 
-110 ALAYDI
+110 
-116 ERNLRAPL
+116 
-124 AGLQRLGAGGEVTV
+124 
-138 DVRTGDTPQKERERQ
+138 RTGDTPARERERQ
-153 RRHPGQILITT
+153 RKQPADILITT
-164 PESLYLLLAGRSR
+164 PESLYLVLAGRSR
-177 ERLRG
+177 ERLRA
-182 VETIIVDEI
+182 VDTIIVDEI

-199 GVHLGLTLERLCHLV
+199 GVHLGLSLERLCHLV
-214 TSAGNPEPQRIG
+214 TSAGRPEPQRIG
-226 LSATQRPLI
+226 LSATQRPLA

-241 GGDRPVEIVDASARP
+241 GGDRPVEVIDASAPP
-256 AMDLAIVVPAQEMD
+256 AMDLAIEVPAAEMD
-270 HPGTA
+270 HPGTEA
-275 GRDGGGM
+275 RDGGGM
-282 WPLIYPRLLELIL
+282 WPLIYPRLLEMVL

-319 LAVTTGLALQGSD
+319 LAAATGVAPEGA
-332 GGELVR
+332 ELVR

-387 PGSVSRGLQR
+387 PGAVSRGLQR

-412 IIPKFRG
+412 IVPKFRG
-419 DLLEATVVAQ
+419 DLLEATVVADR
-429 KMLEGEVEPIRVPDS
+429 MRAGEVEAIRVPDS

-455 MVAVDAWKVDDL
+455 MVASDAWRVDDL
-467 ERLVHRTA
+467 ERLIHRTA

-507 LTWDRQTDVL
+507 LNWDRQTDVL

-539 YAVHLGSG
+539 YAVYAGPSG
-547 ARIGE
+547 PRVGE
-552 LDEEMVAESRKGETF
+552 LDEEMVHESRKGETF

-576 EDITRDRVIVSPAPG
+576 EEITRDRVIVSPAPG

-620 LDDRLGRDP
+620 LDARLASDP
-629 AGAHAWLTG
+629 AGAHAWLTE

-647 DNLIAYLGDQRAA
+647 DNLIAYLGEQRAA
-660 AGGVPTDH
+660 TGGVPTDR

-679 GDVRVCILSPFGSR
+679 GDVRVCVLTPFGSR

-740 PDPDDVENVL
+740 PDPDEVENVL
-750 VEELARS
+750 VEELSRS

-816 RDVFDLPALIDVLRQ
+816 RDVFDLPALIDVLRR
-831 IRSRAIRIEPAATE
+831 IRSRAIRIEPAATDA
-845 MASPFARSLVF
+845 ASPFARSLVF

-881 RNLLR
+881 RSLLR

-900 DVLDEVEAEL
+900 DVLGEVEAEL

-922 DEIHDLLRRIGDL
+922 DEIHDLLRRVGEL

-946 GVELV
+946 GVEV
-951 KPASGAAT
+951 VRSPGGGPGPALA
-959 GLASTPASV
+959 GLA
-968 SAAATGLASAAA
+968 
-980 SVRAA
+980 
-985 GNGLASGAAT
+985 
-995 GLASTPAIQLASTP
+995 
-1009 ASVNASGNDAV
+1009 
-1020 ATGLASAQASMSAL
+1020 
-1034 ENGLASVPAT
+1034 
-1044 GLASVPGSAPGS
+1044 
-1056 VIEALLASRRIAQ
+1056 ASRRIVE
-1069 VRIAGAARFIATEDA
+1069 VRIAGSAWWIAAEDA

-1091 GVQLPPGLPA
+1091 GVQLPPGLPG

-1107 AQPLETLVARWART
+1107 ADPLPSLVARWART
-1121 HAPFTAAAPAA
+1121 HGPFTAAEPAA
-1132 RWGLPPAQI
+1132 RWGLPPGQI

-1161 GGTHKDSCDPEVL
+1161 GGAHKDSCDPEVL

-1210 RRGLGALRDAIGRL
+1210 RRGIGALRDAIARL
-1224 EGVALPVSELEARI
+1224 EGVALPFSELEARI

-1263 GAGALGTKDGR
+1263 GAGALGARDGR
-1274 VILLRRDRALALAP
+1274 VVLLRRDRALALAP
-1288 EPQPLAHPTPIHE
+1288 APQPVAHPGAVHD
-1301 AIIAHLQRGGASFLV
+1301 AIIAHLTTSGASFLV

-1324 SVVRPEPRSGAVP
+1324 SVTRTEARAGDVP
-1337 ELPSSRAA
+1337 GSAGGR

-1357 DLVWAGIV
+1357 DLVWAGVV

-1373 RSLGQPAGRRVH
+1373 RSILASGGQPAGRRVS
-1385 AHATFGGRWSL
+1385 AHASFGGRWSL
-1396 VTSLGPAVTATMRAH
+1396 VTSLGPAPTATARVH

-1426 ATARADD
+1426 ATASADD

-1446 AMEDAGTIRR
+1446 AMEDAGTVRR

-1461 SLEGAQFAWPGAID
+1461 SLPGAQFAWPGAID
-1475 RLRAAPRG
+1475 RLREAPRG
-1483 DAQRVD
+1483 EAQRVD

-1496 ACAWGSALPWPT
+1496 ACAWGSALPWPA
-1508 LRDPNARP
+1508 LRDPGARP
-1516 ARRVGATAILVDGE
+1516 ARRVGATAVLVDGE
-1530 LAVWLEPKARRIV
+1530 LALWLEPRARRV
-1543 TGELPTESIEL
+1543 ATGDLPAESIEL

-1561 RVAARARRRELT
+1561 RVAARARRRELL
-1573 IELIDGVPAGE
+1573 IEQIDGVPAGE
-1584 SPLARVLLAN
+1584 SPLARVLLAGS
-1594 AARADYRGL
+1594 ARADYRGL

-1610 VIPGPSIAAATLG
+1610 AIPAVAAGAPPAVPARRPPSAPATPMSGLPIQLANSIQEIDSPGKPG
-1623 TATTTL
+1623 TA
-1629 VAPPPTS
+1629 AGS
-1636 LAIPSSKLLNTK
+1636 
-1648 GNLHVEAQAP
+1648 P
-1658 AEIELDGLD
+1658 AGPAGPAGELDGELDGLD
-1667 FEADPEDLEAEPDA
+1667 FDADPEDAAVEVEAAGDDA
-1681 DGDFDADA
+1681 DDFDADA